1 MNPLGPRAVGG
12 MPQVDVA
19 RDRRSWGIVDG
30 HRSTEEPVDRA
41 RAMENANR
49 AFPTARW
56 TAHRTRRPHGPQAL
70 LRGKENKERKNKR
83 KAATMTPFTDG
94 G

>member
-30 HRSTEEPVDRA
+30 RRSTEEPVDRA
-41 RAMENANR
+41 RPMENANR

-56 TAHRTRRPHGPQAL
+56 TAHRTRRPQRPTGAL
-70 LRGKENKERKNKR
+70 GFTEEEQMRK
-83 KAATMTPFTDG
+83 MTRLAQG
-94 G
+94 GARH